1 MQLEAILK
9 SAVDGDASD
18 VHFKVGLPPVL
29 RVNGLLYP
37 FAASPPLDRD
47 ALEAFAAALC
57 PEHLLARFSGG
68 VEVDFSHNIPNVGR
82 FRVHLFRTRGNPG
95 LVLRHLPATVRTFR
109 ELRLPP
115 ALEEISAAPS
125 GLVLVTGEAGGGK
138 STTLAAMID
147 HVNRRRT
154 VHIVTIESPIE
165 QVFTDNHSVIDQ
177 REVGTDSPSFA
188 AALRAVSREDANV
201 VMLSALP
208 DRETADAALAQ
219 AESGRL
225 VLAVSGG
232 PGGGA
237 AIDRVADLFA
247 PERHPSAVRRLA
259 AVTRAVISVKLVPG
273 EDGASRLPVL
283 QIVRDFG
290 RELGRED
297 PAAGGAP
304 RDSRFG
310 EGERWFQPE

>member
-1 MQLEAILK
+1 
-9 SAVDGDASD
+9 
-18 VHFKVGLPPVL
+18 
-29 RVNGLLYP
+29 
-37 FAASPPLDRD
+37 
-47 ALEAFAAALC
+47 
-57 PEHLLARFSGG
+57 
-68 VEVDFSHNIPNVGR
+68 
-82 FRVHLFRTRGNPG
+82 
-95 LVLRHLPATVRTFR
+95 
-109 ELRLPP
+109 
-115 ALEEISAAPS
+115 
-125 GLVLVTGEAGGGK
+125 
-138 STTLAAMID
+138 
-147 HVNRRRT
+147 
-154 VHIVTIESPIE
+154 
-165 QVFTDNHSVIDQ
+165 
-177 REVGTDSPSFA
+177 
-188 AALRAVSREDANV
+188 
-201 VMLSALP
+201 
-208 DRETADAALAQ
+208 
-219 AESGRL
+219 